1 MGKDIYD
8 IYGKDTIK
16 VTLAFPWEK
25 LEVQYAY
32 WD

>member
-1 MGKDIYD
+1 MGKDIY